1 MYVPYYFYYVVVQNI
16 KFKIMKFAVIA
27 AGLGQ
32 RLADEGVEVSK
43 PLVKIDGEMLVD
55 RLMRIFT
62 NCGASEIVVIC
73 NEIYDD
79 VKQHLVKMRE
89 EYDLPLTIISKTTA
103 SSMHSLHE
111 ISRYL
116 RKEPF
121 CLTTVDTIFKENA
134 FSNYVKAFEEMTAA
148 GTADCLMGVTKFVDD
163 EKPLYVDA
171 DGEGN
176 ITAFCDDK
184 QQCRY
189 VSGGIYGLNPRAMQ
203 TLDECIER
211 GEKRMRNFQR
221 ALLKDGLKVK
231 AYEFDKV
238 IDVDHADDIKKAED
252 FLKE

>member
-1 MYVPYYFYYVVVQNI
+1 
-16 KFKIMKFAVIA
+16 MKFAVIA

-32 RLADEGVEVSK
+32 RLQDEGVEVSK
-43 PLVKIDGEMLVD
+43 PLVKINGEMLVD
-55 RLMRIFT
+55 RLMRIFEE
-62 NCGASEIVVIC
+62 CGASEIVVIC

-79 VKQHLVKMRE
+79 VKQHLAKIRE
-89 EYDLPLTIISKTTA
+89 EKDLPITIITKTTA

-121 CLTTVDTIFKENA
+121 CLTTVDTIFKENT
-134 FSNYVKAFEEMTAA
+134 FYDYVKAFEEMTAA
-148 GTADCLMGVTKFVDD
+148 GTADCMMGVTEFVDD

-171 DGEGN
+171 DEDGN
-176 ITAFCDDK
+176 ITAFSDEK

-189 VSGGIYGLNPRAMQ
+189 VSGGIYGLNPRALK

-231 AYEFDKV
+231 AYKFDKI
-238 IDVDHADDIKKAED
+238 IDVDHAGDIAKAED
-252 FLKE
+252 FLK